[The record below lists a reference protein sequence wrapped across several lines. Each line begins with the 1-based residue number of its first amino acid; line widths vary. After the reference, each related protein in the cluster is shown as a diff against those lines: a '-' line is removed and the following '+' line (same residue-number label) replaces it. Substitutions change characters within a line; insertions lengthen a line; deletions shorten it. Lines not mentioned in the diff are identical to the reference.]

1 MRNVDATGWDERY
14 GQARQW
20 SEEPNRLAAE
30 LIGPLPPGRAVDVAA
45 GEGRM
50 AIWLAARG
58 WHVEAVDFSGVG
70 LQRGQQNAPPE
81 AVIDWQVADVRTH
94 ALGNATVDLA
104 LVLYL
109 HLPHDEIVDVL
120 RRAALAVRPG
130 GHLLVLGHDR
140 ENLTR
145 GVGGPQDPAI
155 LHDVVVLGSAAVLGN
170 PEDWRIDRLEQ
181 VDRPVVAGTVAGTAV
196 DTLLWA
202 QRR

>member
-1 MRNVDATGWDERY
+1 MREVDAMGWDERY

-50 AIWLAARG
+50 ALWLAARG
-58 WHVEAVDFSGVG
+58 WHVSAVDFSAVG
-70 LQRGQQNAPPE
+70 LKRGQQNAPAGATIE
-81 AVIDWQVADVRTH
+81 WQVADVRT
-94 ALGNATVDLA
+94 AEFGEGTVDLA

-120 RRAALAVRPG
+120 HRTALAVRPG

-145 GVGGPQDPAI
+145 GVGGPQDLDI
-155 LHDVVVLGSAAVLGN
+155 LHDVAVLGSAAVLGD

-181 VDRPVVAGTVAGTAV
+181 VDRPTAAGAAV

>member
-1 MRNVDATGWDERY
+1 MDAAGWDERY
-14 GQARQW
+14 GQTRQW

-50 AIWLAARG
+50 ALWLASRG
-58 WHVEAVDFSGVG
+58 WQVEAVDFSAVG
-70 LQRGQQNAPPE
+70 LERGQQNAP
-81 AVIDWQVADVRTH
+81 ADVDITWQVADVRTH
-94 ALGNATVDLA
+94 PLERGSVDLA

-120 RRAALAVRPG
+120 HRAAASVRPG

-145 GVGGPQDPAI
+145 GVGGPQDPEI
-155 LHDVVVLGSAAVLGN
+155 LHDTAVLGSDAVLGD
-170 PEDWRIDRLEQ
+170 PEAWRIERLEQ
-181 VDRPVVAGTVAGTAV
+181 VDRPTPNGIAV

-202 QRR
+202 ERR

>member
-1 MRNVDATGWDERY
+1 VDAAGWDERY

-50 AIWLAARG
+50 ALWLASRG
-58 WHVEAVDFSGVG
+58 WQVEAVDFSAVG
-70 LQRGQQNAPPE
+70 LRRGRQNAPTDVDI
-81 AVIDWQVADVRTH
+81 AWQVADVRTH
-94 ALGNATVDLA
+94 PLERGSVDLA

-120 RRAALAVRPG
+120 RRAAEAVRTDG
-130 GHLLVLGHDR
+130 RLLVLGHDR

-145 GVGGPQDPAI
+145 GVGGPQDPEI
-155 LHDVVVLGSAAVLGN
+155 LHDVAVLGSAAVLGD
-170 PEDWRIDRLEQ
+170 PEGWRIDRLEQ
-181 VDRPVVAGTVAGTAV
+181 VDRPTPNGTAV